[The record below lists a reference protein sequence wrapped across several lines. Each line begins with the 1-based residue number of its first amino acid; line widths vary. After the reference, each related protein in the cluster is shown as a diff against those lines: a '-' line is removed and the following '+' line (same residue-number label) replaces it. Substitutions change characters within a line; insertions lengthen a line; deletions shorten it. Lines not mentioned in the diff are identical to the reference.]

1 MSINKYATFDRTI
14 HWEKVD
20 GVIVLSIQ
28 NYLDADLTP
37 KLEFAFKELSQGPNL
52 PIIIDGS
59 NWQFV
64 TPTGLQV
71 FLKFIQRGKPTKRSM
86 ALANP
91 TELIRTIWGLS
102 GIQAIVPIYDTLRQ
116 AMRSFSNHS
125 IQKHKR
131 RVLSHI

>member
-1 MSINKYATFDRTI
+1 MSINEYATFDRAI
-14 HWEKVD
+14 HWKKVD
-20 GVIVLSIQ
+20 GIIILSIQ

-37 KLEFAFKELSQGPNL
+37 KLEFAFKELSQSTNL

-71 FLKFIQRGKPTKRSM
+71 FLKFIQRAKPTKLSM

-102 GIQAIVPIYDTLRQ
+102 GFQAIAPIYDTLKQ
-116 AMRSFSNHS
+116 AIRSFSNHS
-125 IQKHKR
+125 TQTHKR
-131 RVLSHI
+131 RILPHI

>member
-1 MSINKYATFDRTI
+1 MSINEYATFDRAI
-14 HWEKVD
+14 HWKKVD

-37 KLEFAFKELSQGPNL
+37 KLEVAFKELSQGANL

-64 TPTGLQV
+64 TPTGLGV
-71 FLKFIQRGKPTKRSM
+71 FLKFIQRVKPTKRSM

-102 GIQAIVPIYDTLRQ
+102 GLQAIAPIYDTLKQ
-116 AMRSFSNHS
+116 AIRALSKDSA
-125 IQKHKR
+125 QTHKR
-131 RVLSHI
+131 RVLPLV

>member
-1 MSINKYATFDRTI
+1 MSINEYATFDRAI
-14 HWEKVD
+14 HWKKVD

-37 KLEFAFKELSQGPNL
+37 KLEFAFKELSQGANL

-71 FLKFIQRGKPTKRSM
+71 FLKFIQRGKPIKRSM
-86 ALANP
+86 VLANP

-116 AMRSFSNHS
+116 AIRSFSNYS
-125 IQKHKR
+125 TQKHKR